1 LFALSESFVIIPYQN
16 AAVNIDSAN
25 QNTRKKRKFPRGAC
39 PRKERGDP
47 GFCKKFCRKY
57 LINKKKA
64 AIIDEDITSIAKG
77 R

>member
-1 LFALSESFVIIPYQN
+1 LLLYLIKMQLSILTAQTKRL
-16 AAVNIDSAN
+16 
-25 QNTRKKRKFPRGAC
+25 QKTRKFPRGAC